1 MTQNEKLRA
10 LVKKMIAEAKTS
22 ERIKAI
28 DEAGDIAA
36 NEAKIA
42 RIEQEA
48 KKANSVKELLN
59 KVNLSHYIGEKLHA
73 KVMEEMD
80 KSINEYEGARLE
92 LEEKMSGG
100 KDADKKSKKK
110 SGKSDKKADEE
121 PKEEVLESSDKD
133 NEKLERYKGY
143 TYTLDGAIVKPEINF
158 YDHLLKAELNGRLYN
173 LGTPVDGNV
182 ELKLQR

>member
-1 MTQNEKLRA
+1 MTQKEKLRA
-10 LVKKMIAEAKTS
+10 LVRQMIAEGAS
-22 ERIKAI
+22 HRIKEI
-28 DEAGDIAA
+28 DAAGDIAA
-36 NEAKIA
+36 NEAKMT
-42 RIEQEA
+42 RIGQEA

-59 KVNLSHYIGEKLHA
+59 KVNLSHYIGEKLYS

-100 KDADKKSKKK
+100 KDADKKDKKK
-110 SGKSDKKADEE
+110 GGKSDKKADEE

-133 NEKLERYKGY
+133 SEKLERYKGY

-173 LGTPVDGNV
+173 LGTPIDGNV